1 MADRIAIL
9 MRVPPK
15 AGAKDAFEGRLRALV
30 DRMAEEAFVDAV
42 IHEAR
47 PDDEDESG
55 SPPALILY
63 ETWSEASE
71 KQFVA
76 HQARKLYRADFEEQ
90 AGVLLRKPREATF
103 LVPVYENT
111 SGRR

>member
-1 MADRIAIL
+1 MH
-9 MRVPPK
+9 PK

-63 ETWSEASE
+63 ET
-71 KQFVA
+71 
-76 HQARKLYRADFEEQ
+76 
-90 AGVLLRKPREATF
+90 
-103 LVPVYENT
+103 
-111 SGRR
+111 

>member
-9 MRVPPK
+9 MGMPPK
-15 AGAKDAFEGRLRALV
+15 AGAKDAFEGRLRALVDRMV

-63 ETWSEASE
+63 ET
-71 KQFVA
+71 
-76 HQARKLYRADFEEQ
+76 
-90 AGVLLRKPREATF
+90 
-103 LVPVYENT
+103 
-111 SGRR
+111 